1 MTSKQMRA
9 ALACHLRY
17 KMQCSLFAF
26 ERGLGAGNPDLI
38 GVLPNRYL
46 AEIEIKVTLADFKRD
61 AAKAKWN
68 SAYYKRPRLFYY
80 AVPPELV
87 KKVTPLLPKGAGLL
101 TFHTNGRDPIT
112 RLPGVEIMK
121 KPTADR
127 EAKPIT
133 MKDFHYM
140 ARHLSGTACSVL
152 LAHYAERP
160 LPSNEKAEA

>member
-1 MTSKQMRA
+1 MNSKQMRA

-26 ERGLGAGNPDLI
+26 ERGLGGDNPDVI

-46 AEIEIKVTLADFKRD
+46 AEIEIKVSLSDFKRD
-61 AAKAKWN
+61 AAKKKW
-68 SAYYKRPRLFYY
+68 SSRYHVRPRLFYY

-87 KKVTPLLPKGAGLL
+87 AKVTPLLPKGAGLL
-101 TFHTNGRDPIT
+101 TFQTIGRDPIT

-127 EAKPIT
+127 EAKQIT
-133 MKDFHYM
+133 LKDFHYM

-152 LAHYAERP
+152 LKHYAEP
-160 LPSNEKAEA
+160 ITPQTPEST